1 MGVIM
6 EAGAGSVALLVA
18 ALPGATGAG
27 AAKVTT
33 GAGPATEGRMDSQ
46 ALKEASATRV
56 KVKRYN
62 MVISSQYGAG
72 AARLIQTHLLQGVH
86 AKNRPLG
93 RVL

>member
-1 MGVIM
+1 M
-6 EAGAGSVALLVA
+6 EAGEGSAALLVA

-56 KVKRYN
+56 TVKR
-62 MVISSQYGAG
+62 
-72 AARLIQTHLLQGVH
+72 
-86 AKNRPLG
+86 G
-93 RVL
+93 RDSRNLDSPDLYHRYSAEKK